1 MISNDCT
8 MLYLFGILQGTLSC
22 QSSIATRADLDFF
35 AIIKHCSG
43 HPIETSWREQL
54 SLQLFVYVF
63 A

>member
-1 MISNDCT
+1 